1 MSVTLLLCL
10 SITQHLPASARH
22 SNLGTKLVLVP
33 QEYAKRP
40 FRGFL
45 ERENWPYLGRVR
57 VLQLKYLLRECEKS
71 VKHMEAV
78 VWEKNSVFMT
88 VKSSSSRVGR
98 LYAIWPILARM
109 YVFVRNFGPYD
120 KKKMEFLSQANL
132 DVSHVLF
139 VFLSW
144 SAPRSGFTSLLFDVQ
159 LK

>member
-98 LYAIWPILARM
+98 LYAIWPLPR
-109 YVFVRNFGPYD
+109 GGGGGGHPYD